1 MNYIKS
7 CGYSTSW
14 FILHDYHVKL
24 APSNRQADKQRI
36 ELFLLAMK
44 IFLCWWCWAGLC
56 CWIKILLNPSCPC
69 QQPYFGLNT
78 TGKHSNTT
86 GKFEISRGDGDGAGE
101 GVVELRFSWI
111 HLAAV
116 SSHLSPE
123 SACRDSRNSQ
133 TSDVFFWNTHFSC
146 TVLFYKNPTQRNSQP
161 QMCKC
166 PEIKLY

>member
-1 MNYIKS
+1 
-7 CGYSTSW
+7 
-14 FILHDYHVKL
+14 
-24 APSNRQADKQRI
+24 
-36 ELFLLAMK
+36 MK
-44 IFLCWWCWAGLC
+44 IFLCWWCWAVLC

-133 TSDVFFWNTHFSC
+133 TFFLKYTFVFSC
-146 TVLFYKNPTQRNSQP
+146 TVLYAKIQHNEIHNIKWACVLKSNYIRS
-161 QMCKC
+161 CWKC
-166 PEIKLY
+166 TITPADELWNQSFFTGNHLHKK